1 MQHVEFG
8 RVWLDG
14 SRDLINFVVLFPEK
28 IVFLFDQVVVGEF
41 VPKHIW
47 RFNMQEMD
55 VSL

>member
-8 RVWLDG
+8 RVWPDG

-28 IVFLFDQVVVGEF
+28 FVFLFDRVGVGEF